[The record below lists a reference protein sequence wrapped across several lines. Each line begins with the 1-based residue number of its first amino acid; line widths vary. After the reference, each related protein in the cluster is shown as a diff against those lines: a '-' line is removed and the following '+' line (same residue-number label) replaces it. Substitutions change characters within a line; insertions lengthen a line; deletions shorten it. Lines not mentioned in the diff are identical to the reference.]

1 MSIHSIFN
9 SGLLNFP
16 PRSIRMQEILDQI
29 LLEYNDWA
37 LNLGQVVLGTSL
49 LIGLGFLYWIVASRL
64 FPIIAAHLE
73 LPQEER
79 RKARKILG
87 TLLISLALVALIAV
101 LHLDQQLIE
110 TTNENA
116 PNLYISTFVQAML
129 IWQFARLLD
138 FVISRL
144 LVTNY
149 YRNRREDPVELDH
162 YQTDSKNKTNRTVQ
176 YAVYILAL
184 LFIVQAFDID
194 WSLYTYQPAGAENGE
209 TRRLSVSNILN
220 AGFIIVLARLFSWI
234 VIQLILSQYYRSKQI
249 NVGSQYAFNQLLQY
263 FVYIIAALMAL
274 EALGFTLTL
283 IWGGAAALLVGVG
296 LGLQETFK
304 DLFSGVIL
312 LFERRAEVG
321 DVVEVDGLIGTV
333 KRIGVRTSLV
343 ETRDHVVVIV
353 PNSRLIV
360 QHFVNWSHNDNKARF
375 HIKVGVAY
383 GSDTERVKQLLLD
396 IARSNADVI
405 RHPAPFVRFVDFG
418 NSSLDFELHFWSHE
432 FIRIEDVKSE
442 MRFNI
447 DKAFRE
453 NNVTIPFPQRDVW
466 MKGGH

>member
-1 MSIHSIFN
+1 
-9 SGLLNFP
+9 
-16 PRSIRMQEILDQI
+16 MQEIFDQI
-29 LLEYNDWA
+29 ILEYNGWA
-37 LNLGQVVLGTSL
+37 LRLGQLVLGAGIL
-49 LIGLGFLYWIVASRL
+49 LMLAFLYWLVARRL
-64 FPIIAAHLE
+64 LPKIAAHLE

-79 RKARKILG
+79 RKARWILG
-87 TLLISLALVALIAV
+87 TLLVLLAAVALIAV
-101 LHLDQQLIE
+101 LQLDRQLVE

-116 PNLYISTFVQAML
+116 PNLFISTFVQAML
-129 IWQFARLLD
+129 IWQFARMLD

-149 YRNRREDPVELDH
+149 YRNRREDPAELDR

-184 LFIVQAFDID
+184 LFIVQAFEID
-194 WSLYTYQPAGAENGE
+194 WVFYTYQPAGAEDGQ
-209 TRRLSVSNILN
+209 TRRFSVSNLLN
-220 AGFIIVLARLFSWI
+220 AAFIIVLARLFSWI
-234 VIQLILSQYYRSKQI
+234 IIQLILSQYYRSKQI
-249 NVGSQYAFNQLLQY
+249 NVGSQYAINQLLQY
-263 FVYIIAALMAL
+263 FVYIIAGLMAL

-343 ETRDHVVVIV
+343 ETRDNIVVIV

-375 HIKVGVAY
+375 YIKIGVAY
-383 GSDTERVKQLLLD
+383 GSDTELVKQLLLD
-396 IARSNADVI
+396 IARSNAEVI

-432 FIRIEDVKSE
+432 FIRIEDVKSD
-442 MRFNI
+442 MRFKI
-447 DKAFRE
+447 DQAFRE
-453 NNVTIPFPQRDVW
+453 NGVTIPFPQRDVW
-466 MKGGH
+466 MKGGS

>member
-1 MSIHSIFN
+1 
-9 SGLLNFP
+9 
-16 PRSIRMQEILDQI
+16 MQEILDQI
-29 LLEYNDWA
+29 LLEYNGWA
-37 LNLGQVVLGTSL
+37 LRLGQVVLSTSL
-49 LIGLGFLYWIVASRL
+49 LLALAFLYWVVVRRL
-64 FPIIAAHLE
+64 FPKIAGLLD

-79 RKARKILG
+79 RMARRVLG
-87 TLLISLALVALIAV
+87 TLLILLAV
-101 LHLDQQLIE
+101 LAVVSVLNLDRQLIE

-116 PNLYISTFVQAML
+116 PNLYISTFIQAML

-144 LVTNY
+144 LISNY
-149 YRNRREDPVELDH
+149 YRNRKEDPVELDH
-162 YQTDSKNKTNRTVQ
+162 YQTDSRKKTNRTVQ

-184 LFIVQAFDID
+184 LFIVQAFEID
-194 WSLYTYQPAGAENGE
+194 WSFYTYHPAGAEE
-209 TRRLSVSNILN
+209 SQTRSLSVSNILN
-220 AGFIIVLARLFSWI
+220 AVFIIVLARLFSWI
-234 VIQLILSQYYRSKQI
+234 IVQLILSQYYRSNKI

-263 FVYIIAALMAL
+263 FIYIIAALMAL

-283 IWGGAAALLVGVG
+283 VWGGAAALLVGVG

-343 ETRDHVVVIV
+343 ETRDNIVVIV

-375 HIKVGVAY
+375 YIKVGVAY
-383 GSDTERVKQLLLD
+383 GSDTELVKQLLLD

-405 RHPAPFVRFVDFG
+405 RHPAPFVRFIDFG
-418 NSSLDFELHFWSHE
+418 NSALDFELHFWSHE
-432 FIRIEDVKSE
+432 FIRIENVKSD
-442 MRFNI
+442 MRFKI
-447 DKAFRE
+447 DQAFRE
-453 NNVTIPFPQRDVW
+453 NGVTIPFPQRDVW
-466 MKGGH
+466 MKG

>member
-1 MSIHSIFN
+1 
-9 SGLLNFP
+9 
-16 PRSIRMQEILDQI
+16 MQEIFDQI
-29 LLEYNDWA
+29 ILEYNGWA
-37 LNLGQVVLGTSL
+37 LRLGQLVLGTSIL
-49 LIGLGFLYWIVASRL
+49 VMLVFLYWLVARRL
-64 FPIIAAHLE
+64 FPKIAAHLE

-79 RKARKILG
+79 RKARRILG
-87 TLLISLALVALIAV
+87 TLLVLMAAVALIAV
-101 LHLDQQLIE
+101 LQLDRQLVE

-116 PNLYISTFVQAML
+116 PNLFLSTFVQAML

-149 YRNRREDPVELDH
+149 YRNRREDPVELDR

-184 LFIVQAFDID
+184 LFIVQAFEID
-194 WSLYTYQPAGAENGE
+194 WVFYTYKPAGAEDGQ
-209 TRRLSVSNILN
+209 TRSFSVSNLLN
-220 AGFIIVLARLFSWI
+220 AAFIIVLARLFSWMI
-234 VIQLILSQYYRSKQI
+234 IQLILSQYYRSKQI

-263 FVYIIAALMAL
+263 FVYIIAGLMAL

-283 IWGGAAALLVGVG
+283 IWGGVAALLVGVG

-343 ETRDHVVVIV
+343 ETRDNIVVIV

-375 HIKVGVAY
+375 YIKVGVAY
-383 GSDTERVKQLLLD
+383 GSDTELVKQLLLD
-396 IARSNADVI
+396 IARSNAEVI

-418 NSSLDFELHFWSHE
+418 DSSLDFELHFWSHE
-432 FIRIEDVKSE
+432 FIRIEDVKSD
-442 MRFNI
+442 MRFKI
-447 DKAFRE
+447 DQAFRE
-453 NNVTIPFPQRDVW
+453 NGVTIPFPQRDVW
-466 MKGGH
+466 MKGGG